1 MTAAEADSQGPAG
14 TPSTHAPGDR
24 RAVRAALIAAGVAD
38 GHYRI
43 EGVHEPSPAP
53 PDFLFLRQAPDG
65 AWETGAYERGAY
77 HVITR
82 HPDEPAACAHLLRL
96 LT

>member
-1 MTAAEADSQGPAG
+1 MTDSLGKGSP
-14 TPSTHAPGDR
+14 PDR
-24 RAVRAALIAAGVAD
+24 QAVRTALRAAGVAD

-43 EGVHEPSPAP
+43 EGVHEPVPTP

-65 AWETGAYERGAY
+65 AWETGAYERGAH
-77 HVITR
+77 HVIRR
-82 HPDEPAACAHLLRL
+82 HPTEAAACAELFRL